1 MKKHIRIML
10 ASVCAFAMVG
20 AFALIGCSSNT
31 EQQAGE
37 AWKPPKSRPDGR
49 ATRAVELQLFAANSQ
64 AQSRRPWTPY
74 RLYTQDHT
82 WVTFKDTQ
90 YLSSGELNEQLA
102 GGVRRRADLRLQ
114 GQDGRCR
121 GEGLCRRGRL
131 GFDMFKNDLVMVA
144 GEDSELAAKY
154 ADQSFTLDDLA
165 TGDYTVAVGDASV
178 PAGNYTNQALSHRRL
193 LHRRRR
199 QGRQGQRRHRRLLRR
214 HAAGGQGELAGVP
227 WATCASEARSGAVD
241 VAFVYSSDVYRFGGV
256 KVIGVVPDDTHKNII
271 YPAAIC
277 KDSTQAEAAN
287 EFIEWATTNADQE
300 ALAGVGLRAGFLD

>member
-1 MKKHIRIML
+1 MRKRIRVVL
-10 ASVCAFAMVG
+10 ASVCAFALVG
-20 AFALIGCSSNT
+20 AFALAGCSSNT

-37 AWKPPKSRPDGR
+37 TQKPAEEQAKSESHE
-49 ATRAVELQLFAANSQ
+49 AVELQLFAANSLSKAMDAVQ
-64 AQSRRPWTPY
+64 E
-74 RLYTQDHT
+74 LYTQDHT

-102 GGVRRRADLRLQ
+102 AARTRRADLRLQ

-121 GEGLCRRGRL
+121 GEGYVDEATR
-131 GFDMFKNDLVMVA
+131 FDMFKNDLVMVA

-178 PAGNYTNQALSHRRL
+178 PAGNYTNQALSTV
-193 LHRRRR
+193 
-199 QGRQGQRRHRRLLRR
+199 GCFIDADGKTGKDS
-214 HAAGGQGELAGVP
+214 AGTDGSYDGTPLEGKVNLQSSVGNVCKQAQ
-227 WATCASEARSGAVD
+227 SGAVD

-287 EFIEWATTNADQE
+287 EFIEWATTNADAKKLWQE
-300 ALAGVGLRAGFLD
+300 WGFELVS